1 MANGKVLCNRE
12 LSLVL
17 RSDLDGRDGWAGKA
31 AQEEEDLC
39 MLTADSCCFRD
50 GANIIS

>member
-17 RSDLDGRDGWAGKA
+17 RSDLDGRDGW
-31 AQEEEDLC
+31 QERRLKRKRTYVCLRLIHVVSGMEP
-39 MLTADSCCFRD
+39 T
-50 GANIIS
+50 